1 MYVKNE
7 YFTYI
12 SPNPSTARVSAI
24 FIIATHGL
32 KFRSFGSKKPQKT
45 VVFIII
51 GQFPCVSGM
60 FL

>member
-7 YFTYI
+7 YFTHI
-12 SPNPSTARVSAI
+12 SPNPSKARVSAI

-32 KFRSFGSKKPQKT
+32 KSVVLEAKKPQKT
-45 VVFIII
+45 AVFIIVRH
-51 GQFPCVSGM
+51 FPCVSGM

>member
-7 YFTYI
+7 YFTHI

-32 KFRSFGSKKPQKT
+32 KFRSFESKKPQKT
-45 VVFIII
+45 AVFIII
-51 GQFPCVSGM
+51 RHFLCVSGM